1 MKKLAMAY
9 IAMLN
14 YQRDIIIIITI
25 SIINKSQ
32 IP

>member
-14 YQRDIIIIITI
+14 YQRDIIIII
-25 SIINKSQ
+25 IIYKSQ